1 MTDRSAGMPS
11 DMDRL
16 FVGADRSCLRD
27 RLQPLVGNLIEPS
40 FWRLVSDFEKAPNT
54 FFHMVLKLREEL
66 ELHLGLDPTVGN
78 CDFRLLVN
86 ENREQR
92 LDDLFACGQ
101 CLMNVANHEM
111 TGLYA
116 KFDWSLLEQFINAAF
131 DYRQTPDD
139 DCRRSCLELFF
150 NLHVE
155 VTSHL
160 ACISGADNRADFIAT
175 MVDPKVMKTLYARAL
190 EKLAAWASKKQ
201 QFDDGQTLFQS
212 FFDHVNPSIEAIA
225 MRLRVAIGA
234 EPLEL
239 SQLERCKG
247 AVLDDLLQFDEHA
260 VSPKFILAPIQ
271 YDYDWRDPDLGP
283 VAIPMLMEVIRAGID
298 GWGSIDATRETSIA
312 VSELDGDN
320 DSLAHIA
327 GLADM
332 EADTAQTDRQVL
344 EDAST
349 VGVQKEYAS
358 GTKKENSKK
367 NNRVWD
373 ANAKRMARRYI
384 SACKK
389 AGRKLS
395 RIKFIEEELINCSP
409 SFPDALAA
417 STIDH
422 AFKQHQEKWKPRLE
436 KALEK
441 TPPDAD

>member
-1 MTDRSAGMPS
+1 VDEKPELELPAWAARSHAFIHGVREITEDIFDLLRPFGDAFFESRFELDAALEVKLAGCLNRL
-11 DMDRL
+11 DLAAFNGARLKFQIGDRL
-16 FVGADRSCLRD
+16 AAHFEPKTLIDFTNALRD
-27 RLQPLVGNLIEPS
+27 REFNELRS
-40 FWRLVSDFEKAPNT
+40 TFDRL
-54 FFHMVLKLREEL
+54 EL
-66 ELHLGLDPTVGN
+66 ELKAFEMEVSATLVRRLGPEHAANDQEVLSNALVSPRLDPQIMHN
-78 CDFRLLVN
+78 
-86 ENREQR
+86 
-92 LDDLFACGQ
+92 
-101 CLMNVANHEM
+101 
-111 TGLYA
+111 LYA
-116 KFDWSLLEQFINAAF
+116 SALKKLE
-131 DYRQTPDD
+131 
-139 DCRRSCLELFF
+139 
-150 NLHVE
+150 
-155 VTSHL
+155 
-160 ACISGADNRADFIAT
+160 
-175 MVDPKVMKTLYARAL
+175 
-190 EKLAAWASKKQ
+190 AWASKKQ
-201 QFDDGQTLFQS
+201 QFDPGYTLCQS

-225 MRLRVAIGA
+225 MRLRVARGA

-239 SQLERCKG
+239 SQLEQCKG

-260 VSPKFILAPIQ
+260 VSPKLILAPIQ

-320 DSLAHIA
+320 DSLAQIA
-327 GLADM
+327 GLGDM

-344 EDAST
+344 EDASK